1 MKLKFSLLPAVA
13 SAIII
18 LVAGCSKK
26 SNTQGR
32 YIPSNAAIVV
42 HVNAASVSAK
52 LPWEEVKQNEL
63 FTTMYADSSFGNVIK
78 SALDNPENT
87 GIDIK
92 KDVVFFMIKD
102 STGGYLAFEG
112 FIKDAGKF
120 KTYNTAALKNSIA
133 SEKNGVQFLVSNR
146 TAVSWDKTKFI
157 VVSDA
162 PEIIRLN
169 DMEKILNK
177 DSMPVQPVKSVRDVA
192 ATALS
197 LYTLSEGNSLAK
209 NERFSELV
217 NTKGDVHFWA
227 NAQALYEGNAG
238 ISQLS
243 MVNLKKLYEGSFTL
257 GTVLFDNGKIDVDV
271 KSYAGKEMTGLWKN
285 YSGSK
290 INNDMVER
298 VPSKEVAVLL
308 ALNFKPKGL
317 KEFVKLMGLEGLINL
332 GAAFLGFTVDDFVKA
347 NNGDILLTVSDIGKD
362 SAGKTNANVLFSA
375 SIGDKPS
382 FDKLVNA
389 GKQMGKEG
397 MGAAASSLYFNSN
410 DTYFAIGN
418 KKESVDQYTGKAG
431 SSKFNFYDKISSSP
445 IGGYVNLQYI
455 FNAIRPQAGKDSLGL
470 IALDASAKMWDNII
484 MSGGQFTKGGITQ
497 HIEINLAD
505 KTTGSLKQLNKYTG
519 VMANV
524 LQQRKK
530 ETNNISEI
538 RLYGDSTGV
547 KDSLMFE

>member
-42 HVNAASVSAK
+42 HVNTASVSAK

-112 FIKDAGKF
+112 FIKDADKF

-133 SEKNGVQFLVSNR
+133 SEKNGVQLLVSNR

-285 YSGSK
+285 HSGSK
-290 INNDMVER
+290 INNEMVER

-418 KKESVDQYTGKAG
+418 KKASVDQYIGKAG

-524 LQQRKK
+524 LQQKKK